1 MNITAVAASPT
12 PRRRRRRPARV
23 GEEEVI
29 ETMRQMRVCIRTV
42 LQGRTIEQSAGLAAV
57 STNTLGRIMRGENVT
72 LATVARIIGR
82 LGGRLVVRIEPLDHY
97 RNATCSHN

>member
-1 MNITAVAASPT
+1 MNITPVAASLT

-23 GEEEVI
+23 GEAEVI
-29 ETMRQMRVCIRTV
+29 ETMRQLRVCMRTV
-42 LQGRTIEQSAGLAAV
+42 LHGRTIEHSAGLAAV

-82 LGGRLVVRIEPLDHY
+82 LGGRLIVRIEPSEHD